1 MIEPCNSNKFENHLG
16 KKLLH
21 SFLDMEIVKNDAGE
35 TTKEKLL
42 KNHEMVEE
50 ALTKMQHL
58 AGILQEDDSLHD
70 FERADNLNNDIRSI
84 AAVHIM
90 SNSRDGLLAYNRT
103 NSEEQL
109 LVHSDAEQNENVM
122 QYDKDQFEEDVVDGS
137 SGDERITTGAE
148 DENDRKSISTSS
160 SLFNA
165 PHRAWEVDLF
175 LKDAELSVEKR
186 MESHDDGKLIDKW
199 IWDLKSQRL
208 KLTATQQ
215 ETALEGRRGIEAVR
229 KVQSSLVDIE
239 AAFSQLQK
247 REPMTLDALA
257 AVREELKVLQET
269 YRSCAIQKHALSLQL
284 SNEREIRAQENK
296 TLNDDVDSLIV
307 RHKAE
312 VSSLRL
318 DIVRM
323 KNSNERTV
331 TALKNENKLLNETRI
346 PREEFQQ
353 IEKQNKNLRVA
364 AEEAKKDSL
373 ALAKALSAERESRIE
388 EMQRSEKIELR
399 AQENTELWKTRCRQ
413 VRR

>member
-1 MIEPCNSNKFENHLG
+1 
-16 KKLLH
+16 
-21 SFLDMEIVKNDAGE
+21 MELMNNDAGE
-35 TTKEKLL
+35 TTKDKLL
-42 KNHEMVEE
+42 KIHEMVEE

-58 AGILQEDDSLHD
+58 AGTLQEDDNLHD
-70 FERADNLNNDIRSI
+70 FEREEKLNYDIRSI
-84 AAVHIM
+84 PAVQIM
-90 SNSRDGLLAYNRT
+90 SISRDGLLACNRT
-103 NSEEQL
+103 NTEEQV
-109 LVHSDAEQNENVM
+109 LVHSDAEHVM
-122 QYDKDQFEEDVVDGS
+122 QYDKDPFEEDVVDGS
-137 SGDERITTGAE
+137 SGDERITRGAE

-186 MESHDDGKLIDKW
+186 MESHDDGKLIDEW

-208 KLTATQQ
+208 KLTAAQQ

-257 AVREELKVLQET
+257 AVREELKVLQEA

-296 TLNDDVDSLIV
+296 TLNDAVDSLIV

-331 TALKNENKLLNETRI
+331 TALKNENKVLNESRI

-353 IEKQNKNLRVA
+353 IEKQNKTLRFA

-373 ALAKALSAERESRIE
+373 VSAKALSAERQSRIE
-388 EMQRSEKIELR
+388 EMQRSDKNELR
-399 AQENTELWKTRCRQ
+399 AQENIELWKTRCRQ
-413 VRR
+413 VRQLILLMFHFVTH